1 MSGAAGKL
9 NIGYHFADG
18 TLLEAALTHRSAGSI
33 NYERLE
39 FLGDAILNFIIAEEI
54 YQRFP
59 QAREGELSRLRAS
72 LVKEETLAQLAR
84 DMQLGQHLILG
95 QGELKSGGHRRAS
108 TLADALEALIGAV
121 YLDGGF
127 AACRGMVVSLYRE
140 RLDVASPSTDL
151 KDPKTRLQEY
161 LQSRRLPPPLYNVL
175 EISGE
180 AHAQI
185 FQMEC
190 IVQGR
195 ESTQGAGSSR
205 RRAEQDAAEKMLKL
219 LEAR

>member
-9 NIGYHFADG
+9 KFGYRFTDG
-18 TLLEAALTHRSAGSI
+18 RLLEAALTHRSAGSI

-59 QAREGELSRLRAS
+59 QAHEGELSRLRAS

-84 DMQLGQHLILG
+84 YLELGQHLILG
-95 QGELKSGGHRRAS
+95 QGEQKSGGHRRAS

-127 AACRGMVVSLYRE
+127 AACREMIVSLYRE
-140 RLDVASPSTDL
+140 RLDAASPSTDL

-180 AHAQI
+180 AHAQT
-185 FQMEC
+185 FRMEC
-190 IVQGR
+190 VVQGR
-195 ESTQGAGSSR
+195 ESTQGTGSSR
-205 RRAEQDAAEKMLKL
+205 RRAEQDAAEKMLEL
-219 LEAR
+219 LEVR

>member
-9 NIGYHFADG
+9 KLGYRFTDG

-59 QAREGELSRLRAS
+59 QAHEGELSRLRAS

-84 DMQLGQHLILG
+84 DLELGQHLILG
-95 QGELKSGGHRRAS
+95 QGEQKSGGYRRAS

-127 AACRGMVVSLYRE
+127 AACREIVVSLYRE
-140 RLDVASPSTDL
+140 RLDAASPTDL

-180 AHAQI
+180 AHAQS
-185 FQMEC
+185 FRMEC
-190 IVQGR
+190 FVQGR
-195 ESTQGAGSSR
+195 EPTQGTGSSR

-219 LEAR
+219 LEAS

>member
-1 MSGAAGKL
+1 MSGAADKL
-9 NIGYHFADG
+9 KLGYRFTDG

-33 NYERLE
+33 NNERME

-59 QAREGELSRLRAS
+59 RAHEGELSRLRAS
-72 LVKEETLAQLAR
+72 LVKEETLAHLAR
-84 DMQLGQHLILG
+84 DLELGQHLILG
-95 QGELKSGGHRRAS
+95 QGEQKSGGHRRAS

-127 AACRGMVVSLYRE
+127 AACREMIVSLYRE
-140 RLDVASPSTDL
+140 RLDAASPSTDL

-180 AHAQI
+180 AHAQT
-185 FQMEC
+185 FRMEC
-190 IVQGR
+190 FVQGR
-195 ESTQGAGSSR
+195 ESTQGTGSSR
-205 RRAEQDAAEKMLKL
+205 RRAEQDAAEKMLTL

>member
-1 MSGAAGKL
+1 LSGAAGKL
-9 NIGYHFADG
+9 KLGYRFIDG

-54 YQRFP
+54 YRRFP
-59 QAREGELSRLRAS
+59 QAHEGELSRLRAS

-84 DMQLGQHLILG
+84 YMELGQHLILG
-95 QGELKSGGHRRAS
+95 QGEQKSGGHRRAS

-127 AACRGMVVSLYRE
+127 AACREMIVSLYRE
-140 RLDVASPSTDL
+140 RLDAASPSTDL

-180 AHAQI
+180 AHAQT
-185 FQMEC
+185 FRMEC
-190 IVQGR
+190 VVQGR
-195 ESTQGAGSSR
+195 ESTQGTGSSR
-205 RRAEQDAAEKMLKL
+205 RRAEQDAAEKMLEL